1 MYNKKNAIIAY
12 FINIFYFDARSV
24 QKMYMN
30 LHLKKECDLYLL
42 MFPFKSSLLMKNQ
55 LVKHLIFLLIF
66 TTVALS
72 CIDEYTIPK
81 TTAIKYEAELVI
93 EGRILA
99 GEESVF
105 NLTYTT
111 PLNNEEKTP
120 EILNAQIY
128 VIGQNGYRSEVAE
141 FDLENNCYTIDTRSL
156 ENNTHYAVEVT
167 VDGDTFQ
174 SDFQS
179 LLKSPEIDEV
189 IWQENESS
197 VSIYVTTL
205 AEKTDSRHF
214 MWSFEEDWE
223 FHAEVDMRGN
233 KYIKPVYNKRHYPDL
248 TEDHNPYL
256 YCWMHNTSRNIH
268 LYSSANLYENQAKNI
283 KLHEISIEDIRISY
297 IYSIL
302 VKQWSLSDEAY
313 NYYATLKRYTEE
325 PEGLF
330 TPILSDYQ
338 GNIRCISNPS
348 KRVHGYVLASNVT
361 TKRIFIYE
369 EDFKHMRSLYSDSRC
384 SIKNWEGDFMS
395 MGAIISSYP
404 WASPWVVMAKDGK
417 PEDLDALLYNW
428 FCVDC
433 RHTKGA
439 TKKRPDF
446 WPNNHE

>member
-1 MYNKKNAIIAY
+1 
-12 FINIFYFDARSV
+12 
-24 QKMYMN
+24 
-30 LHLKKECDLYLL
+30 
-42 MFPFKSSLLMKNQ
+42 MKNQ
-55 LVKHLIFLLIF
+55 FVKHLIFLLSF
-66 TTVALS
+66 TPVVLS

-81 TTAIKYEAELVI
+81 TIATEHEAELVI

-111 PLNNEEKTP
+111 PLNNEEEAP
-120 EILNAQIY
+120 DILNAQVY

-141 FDLENNCYTIDTRSL
+141 FDIEDDCYVIDTQSL
-156 ENNTHYAVEVT
+156 ENNTLYAVEVI
-167 VDGDTFQ
+167 VDGDTYQ

-179 LLKSPEIDEV
+179 LLHSPDIDEV
-189 IWQENESS
+189 TWQENESS

-223 FHAEVDMRGN
+223 FHAEIDMRGN
-233 KYIKPVYNKRHYPDL
+233 NEIKAIYKKEHYPDL
-248 TEDHNPYL
+248 TETYNPYL
-256 YCWMHNTSRNIH
+256 YCWMHDVSRNIL
-268 LYSSANLYENQAKNI
+268 LYSTTNLSENLVQNA
-283 KLHEISIEDIRISY
+283 KLHEIGIEDIRISY

-302 VKQWSLSDEAY
+302 VKQWSLTDEAY

-338 GNIRCISNPS
+338 GNIRCISNPD

-369 EDFKHMRSLYSDSRC
+369 EDFKHMRSLYWDRYC
-384 SIKNWEGDFMS
+384 TW
-395 MGAIISSYP
+395 MGEDMRP
-404 WASPWVVMAKDGK
+404 WGNGPVESWFSPWVIIKNLQTSD
-417 PEDLDALLYNW
+417 ETLYLWN
-428 FCVDC
+428 CVNC
-433 RHTKGA
+433 RHTQGA

>member
-1 MYNKKNAIIAY
+1 
-12 FINIFYFDARSV
+12 
-24 QKMYMN
+24 
-30 LHLKKECDLYLL
+30 
-42 MFPFKSSLLMKNQ
+42 MKNQ
-55 LVKHLIFLLIF
+55 FVKHLIFLLSF
-66 TTVALS
+66 TPIVLS

-81 TTAIKYEAELVI
+81 TIATEHEAELVI

-111 PLNNEEKTP
+111 PLNNEEEAP
-120 EILNAQIY
+120 DILNAQVY

-141 FDLENNCYTIDTRSL
+141 FDIEDDCYVIDTQSL
-156 ENNTHYAVEVT
+156 ENNTLYAVEVI
-167 VDGDTFQ
+167 VDGDTYQ

-179 LLKSPEIDEV
+179 LLHSPDIDEV
-189 IWQENESS
+189 TWQENESS

-223 FHAEVDMRGN
+223 FHAEIDMRGN
-233 KYIKPVYNKRHYPDL
+233 NEIKAIYKKEHYPDL
-248 TEDHNPYL
+248 TETYNPYL
-256 YCWMHNTSRNIH
+256 YCWMHDVSRNIL
-268 LYSSANLYENQAKNI
+268 LYSTTNLSENLVQNA
-283 KLHEISIEDIRISY
+283 KLHEIGIEDIRISY

-302 VKQWSLSDEAY
+302 VKQWSLTDEAY

-338 GNIRCISNPS
+338 GNIRCISNPD

-369 EDFKHMRSLYSDSRC
+369 EDFKHMRSLYWDRYC
-384 SIKNWEGDFMS
+384 TW
-395 MGAIISSYP
+395 MGEDMRP
-404 WASPWVVMAKDGK
+404 WGNGPVESWLSPWVIIKNLQTSD
-417 PEDLDALLYNW
+417 ETLYLWN
-428 FCVDC
+428 CVNC
-433 RHTKGA
+433 RHTQGA